1 MRQYLGNET
10 QVRLQRKADEWSD
23 WLYDTRGACH
33 PGRFLGT
40 DEPEALGWDVIK
52 RHLRDDRVFG
62 FRMIAAEDVDALN
75 DRLAD
80 LGFRIDFWDVY
91 SGAADRILAAAGPLI
106 NLPLP
111 EGLSLIDKTD
121 LKDAETVRHIQ
132 ECMLRNGVAPF
143 SGKLLS
149 GASIPCCTIAV
160 CNAHGSAVATAYGY
174 LPYNRHSRHEKTAW
188 GGLVCVDKSQRGKGL
203 GKLVNALMLR
213 GCVTDLGAER
223 VQQFVS
229 SDNESSRRMVEHCG
243 LQYDPSVKC
252 GIATSAGE
260 RFTS

>member
-10 QVRLQRKADEWSD
+10 QVRLQRKAEEWSD
-23 WLYDTRGACH
+23 WLYDTKGACH

-40 DEPEALGWDVIK
+40 DDPEALGWDVIK
-52 RHLRDDRVFG
+52 RHLREDRVFG
-62 FRMIAAEDVDALN
+62 FRMIAAEDVEALG
-75 DRLAD
+75 DRLSD

-91 SGAADRILAAAGPLI
+91 SGGAERILAETESAAEQA
-106 NLPLP
+106 LP
-111 EGLSLIDKTD
+111 EGLHLVDTMD
-121 LKDAETVRHIQ
+121 LKDAVTVRHLQ

-149 GASIPCCTIAV
+149 GASVPCCTIAV
-160 CNAHGSAVATAYGY
+160 CNAHGSVVATAYGY
-174 LPYNRHSRHEKTAW
+174 LPYNRHSAHRMTAW
-188 GGLVCVDKSQRGKGL
+188 GGLVCVDKSQRGKRL
-203 GKLVNALMLR
+203 GELVNALMLR
-213 GCVTDLGAER
+213 GCVSDLGAER

-229 SDNESSRRMVEHCG
+229 AGNEPSRRMVEHCG
-243 LQYDPSVKC
+243 LAHDPSVKC